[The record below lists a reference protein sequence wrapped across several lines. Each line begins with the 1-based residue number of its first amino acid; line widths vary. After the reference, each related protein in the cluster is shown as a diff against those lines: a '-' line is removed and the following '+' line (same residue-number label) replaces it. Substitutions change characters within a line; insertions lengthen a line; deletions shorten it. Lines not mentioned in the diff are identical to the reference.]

1 MEWISLFVPAVF
13 LLRFIRGDLVASLG
27 DTVKLSS
34 QVNCG
39 EGTAQLIRRLKDLSS
54 VPMAD
59 STNGV
64 LQPVEEYR
72 SRLNISS
79 SDIFLKN
86 VNYNDNGHYEL
97 MCGDNIERIIK
108 LAVVFAS
115 NISAYE
121 DETTKLSCFS
131 LTLDEHLKFVQWETN
146 GQLVIKVNRSGN
158 VEYGE
163 RFTGRASLPPD
174 WESAGNL
181 SLILKGVQLEDQG
194 NYYCYV
200 QKESKEKGDPAAC
213 RLRVQQER
221 SSIKTFTTPS
231 QHTQSP
237 PAHKEPSCIGIT
249 VFIGIIILLLFVA
262 ALCICIGWYLRSHK
276 SKEVKSCLG
285 MKRCGN
291 REDLPP
297 DQEVSSGLVT

>member
-13 LLRFIRGDLVASLG
+13 LLPFIRGDLVASLG

-34 QVNCG
+34 QVNC
-39 EGTAQLIRRLKDLSS
+39 AQLIRRLKDLSS
-54 VPMAD
+54 APMAD
-59 STNGV
+59 SANGV
-64 LQPVEEYR
+64 LQPVDEYR

-79 SDIFLKN
+79 SGIFLKN

-97 MCGDNIERIIK
+97 MCGDNEVLIK

-115 NISAYE
+115 NISASE
-121 DETTKLSCFS
+121 GETTKLPCFS
-131 LTLDEHLKFVQWETN
+131 LTLDEHLKFVLWETN
-146 GQLVIKVNRSGN
+146 GQLVIKVDRSGN

-174 WESAGNL
+174 WESAGDL
-181 SLILKGVQLEDQG
+181 SLILKGVQLDDQG

-200 QKESKEKGDPAAC
+200 QKDSKEKGDPAAC

-221 SSIKTFTTPS
+221 SSIKTSATPS

-237 PAHKEPSCIGIT
+237 PAHKELLCIGID
-249 VFIGIIILLLFVA
+249 VFIGIIILLLVFV
-262 ALCICIGWYLRSHK
+262 LCICIRWYLRSPNQRRGRA
-276 SKEVKSCLG
+276 V
-285 MKRCGN
+285 
-291 REDLPP
+291 
-297 DQEVSSGLVT
+297 LV